1 MSEYNLDFFNWT
13 EQQAEY
19 LKAGKF
25 YLLDIENLAE
35 EIESMGRSER
45 RELLNRLAVLL
56 MHLLKW
62 QYQPHLQTRSWKV
75 TIRNQRGAIL
85 DLLEDSPSLKS
96 VIVDKFAKA
105 YQKARL
111 NASDETGIPLNR
123 FPDSCPWSVDRILE
137 ENFIPNIEAMEK

>member
-35 EIESMGRSER
+35 EIESMGRSEK
-45 RELLNRLAVLL
+45 RELLNRFSVLL

-75 TIRNQRGAIL
+75 KIRNQRDAIL
-85 DLLEDSPSLKS
+85 DLLEDSPSLKN
-96 VIVDKFAKA
+96 VIVDKFTKA
-105 YQKARL
+105 YKKARL
-111 NASDETGIPLNR
+111 NASDETGISLKK
-123 FPDSCPWSVDRILE
+123 FPESSPWSVDKILE
-137 ENFIPNIEAMEK
+137 ENFMPNAEIK